1 MSLNDATMTA
11 AIKIYKDVDEYSR
24 WAAVPLRVPQTQSL
38 QSHLVSFKPL
48 SNSSHVFDSLNMFVR
63 PENPSLLRSSGIRSL
78 PRDGTYLSNHSE
90 IANSRYF
97 HPAGN
102 LSGTIKLS

>member
-1 MSLNDATMTA
+1 
-11 AIKIYKDVDEYSR
+11 
-24 WAAVPLRVPQTQSL
+24 
-38 QSHLVSFKPL
+38 
-48 SNSSHVFDSLNMFVR
+48 MFVR